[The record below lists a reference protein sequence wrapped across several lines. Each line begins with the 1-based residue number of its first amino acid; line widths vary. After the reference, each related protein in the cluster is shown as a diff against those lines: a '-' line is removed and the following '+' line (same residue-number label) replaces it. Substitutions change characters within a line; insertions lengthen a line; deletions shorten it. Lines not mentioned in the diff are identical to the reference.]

1 MFSLLPALLLHFALI
16 ILRADA
22 SSVRDQHHV
31 TAGRQDP
38 PRWLCYF
45 SLSCD
50 QYFASA
56 APPPTP
62 LGLQSSVDRHRE
74 TLLPQKQRSVYFV
87 VTFFDSQ
94 DQSDERKKNRGGGN
108 AAHSTNLLCLG
119 RDKTPFVLGI
129 LVSASR
135 FILSLTSGSSSLSE
149 RADVGLVPH
158 PHISKAFVQN

>member
-62 LGLQSSVDRHRE
+62 LGLQSSVDRYRE

-94 DQSDERKKNRGGGN
+94 DQSDERKKNRGGGTRPT
-108 AAHSTNLLCLG
+108 AQTSFVWAETRRRLC
-119 RDKTPFVLGI
+119 
-129 LVSASR
+129 
-135 FILSLTSGSSSLSE
+135 SGFWCRRHASSSL
-149 RADVGLVPH
+149 
-158 PHISKAFVQN
+158 